1 MRIGVI
7 SDIHGNKVVLK
18 AVLTAM
24 PSVDRI
30 VYAGDIVGYNLYVIR
45 RVLIESSSYQSQR

>member
-7 SDIHGNKVVLK
+7 SDIHGNKVALK
-18 AVLTAM
+18 PVLTAM

-30 VYAGDIVGYNLYVIR
+30 VCAGDIVRYNLYLLR